1 MQIIACNGVLNTN
14 MMTCFVSC
22 DQMSNVKG
30 VSLLGFLFI
39 HEEYTILQQKC
50 FETYPELHKS
60 KSVHFVGGALGI
72 GYTVQEL
79 FILFV

>member
-30 VSLLGFLFI
+30 VSLLGFIFI
-39 HEEYTILQQKC
+39 HEDFTTKMFRNL
-50 FETYPELHKS
+50 S
-60 KSVHFVGGALGI
+60 
-72 GYTVQEL
+72 
-79 FILFV
+79 

>member
-30 VSLLGFLFI
+30 VSLLGFFSFMR
-39 HEEYTILQQKC
+39 ILQQKC

>member
-1 MQIIACNGVLNTN
+1 
-14 MMTCFVSC
+14 MTCFVSC

-30 VSLLGFLFI
+30 VSLLGFIFI
-39 HEEYTILQQKC
+39 HEDFTTKKC